1 VDITHRGS
9 SEDTKEKSLKTVEIT
24 AFQRFVVFLWK
35 SRNNQKNAFSGA
47 QKWAA

>member
-24 AFQRFVVFLWK
+24 ALQRFVVFLWK
-35 SRNNQKNAFSGA
+35 SRNNQKNAFSGP
-47 QKWAA
+47 QNRAA